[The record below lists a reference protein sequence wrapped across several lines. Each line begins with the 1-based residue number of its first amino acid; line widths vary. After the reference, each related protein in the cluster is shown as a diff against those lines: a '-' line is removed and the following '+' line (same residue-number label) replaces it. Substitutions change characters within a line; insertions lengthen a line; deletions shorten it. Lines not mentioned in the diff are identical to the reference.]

1 MYALRKCCLF
11 LLVICMTTCDN
22 GSVDEM
28 SEPQNSCDRLLD
40 KLEDCI
46 GARPSLIGVCIEERV
61 EYLLMLSCAEIISN
75 LRGQ

>member
-22 GSVDEM
+22 GSVDEL
-28 SEPQNSCDRLLD
+28 SEPQNACDRLLD
-40 KLEDCI
+40 KLEDCV
-46 GARPSLIGVCIEERV
+46 GARPSLIGVCTEQKAEN
-61 EYLLMLSCAEIISN
+61 LLMLSCAEIISN